1 MHSHLHTPYNASTH
15 PQSPLPPH
23 RTAPHLLTKSQTDC
37 EEIMNALDECHARG
51 FLYKAI
57 GNCNDIKRDVNRC
70 LGAERY
76 ARAKRNRDQARENR
90 KRVERIWEDERA
102 LAVGGPGAVS
112 SGSTASG
119 TASGAGDAKQ

>member
-1 MHSHLHTPYNASTH
+1 MT
-15 PQSPLPPH
+15 
-23 RTAPHLLTKSQTDC
+23 
-37 EEIMNALDECHARG
+37 ALDECHARG

-57 GNCNDIKRDVNRC
+57 GNCNDVKRDVNRC

-90 KRVERIWEDERA
+90 KRMERIWEDERA
-102 LAVGGPGAVS
+102 LAMGGPTSLS
-112 SGSTASG
+112 SGTG

>member
-1 MHSHLHTPYNASTH
+1 
-15 PQSPLPPH
+15 
-23 RTAPHLLTKSQTDC
+23 
-37 EEIMNALDECHARG
+37 MNALDECHARG

-76 ARAKRNRDQARENR
+76 ARAKRNRDQARESR
-90 KRVERIWEDERA
+90 KRMEKIWEDERA

-119 TASGAGDAKQ
+119 TSSGAGDAKQ